1 MRKVLLFIASALLS
15 ASMGMTA
22 FAGEWKQDDTGWW
35 YQNDDGGYPTSTWQN
50 IDGKNYLFN
59 DNGYMRTGWIK
70 TVNGNWYYLNPTGEI
85 RYEDLT
91 ENNTTYYFDSNGFCT
106 NPDNESS
113 IESDYQSILDQERLE
128 AQKRLLDQGSSNGNA
143 YEENIVYERDASPQP
158 LKNRLPLADTQ
169 L

>member
-1 MRKVLLFIASALLS
+1 MGRKMGVKIRQAGVMSMKVPMINSRILMINRITYLLS
-15 ASMGMTA
+15 LIPSMASDTA
-22 FAGEWKQDDTGWW
+22 LGIDVYKRQ
-35 YQNDDGGYPTSTWQN
+35 YPTSTWQN

-113 IESDYQSILDQERLE
+113 IESDYQSILDQERR
-128 AQKRLLDQGSSNGNA
+128 KNA
-143 YEENIVYERDASPQP
+143 SGQID
-158 LKNRLPLADTQ
+158 
-169 L
+169 